1 MSSEQRDQ
9 VPRAFTEAQQL
20 LRDTLEQ
27 ACSADVNSADTGQLI
42 RLEEMLAIADGA
54 AKQAISIKRRIRHDR
69 ERTPRTAAGGDLLR
83 DADSDAEGSHRKF
96 LDAAGVVWD
105 VRAIHPSATPGRVR
119 LPEPV
124 ESGWLAFE
132 SFGEKRRL
140 SPIPDGW
147 SSHSDDGLRQLCQA
161 AHLVP
166 HRPLGG
172 ESPSDQ
178 Q

>member
-1 MSSEQRDQ
+1 MSSEQGDQ

-69 ERTPRTAAGGDLLR
+69 ERAPRRG
-83 DADSDAEGSHRKF
+83 SDAEGHRRF

-105 VRAIHPSATPGRVR
+105 VREIHPSATTGRIR
-119 LPEPV
+119 LPEPF

-132 SFGEKRRL
+132 SPKEKRRL

-147 SSHSDDGLRQLCQA
+147 ATSSDNGLRLLCQA
-161 AHLVP
+161 AHVVP
-166 HRPLGG
+166 PRLPGG
-172 ESPSDQ
+172 GSPGEERAS
-178 Q
+178 